1 MASETFHKAFTP
13 LGIPLAFGLA
23 VGVMIYSVG
32 RVSGA
37 HFNPAVTLG
46 LWAGGNFSFRSVIPY
61 WLAQFLG
68 SMTAMVALTRMLP
81 GRSSFG
87 VTIPS
92 VPVFAALAWETI
104 LTFFLVLVIMAA
116 TRDRRVTWVGAG
128 FVIGGMVML
137 CSLAGS
143 GATGASMNPA
153 RTLGPALAAGE
164 FSSLWLYFAGPFTGS
179 VMAAIFYRWIVADK
193 ANQGT
198 EGGL

>member
-1 MASETFHKAFTP
+1 MASETLHKAFTP

-37 HFNPAVTLG
+37 HFNSAVTLG
-46 LWAGGNFSFRSVIPY
+46 LWAGGIFSFRSVIPY
-61 WLAQFLG
+61 WLAQLLG
-68 SMTAMVALTRMLP
+68 SMAAIAVLTWMLP

-92 VPVFAALAWETI
+92 VPVFAALAWETT

-116 TRDRRVTWVGAG
+116 TLDRRVTWVGAG
-128 FVIGGMVML
+128 FVIGGAVML
-137 CSLAGS
+137 CSLAGG

-153 RTLGPALAAGE
+153 RTLGPALAARE
-164 FSSLWLYFAGPFTGS
+164 FLSLWIYFAGPFTGAI
-179 VMAAIFYRWIVADK
+179 AAAVFYRWIVADK
-193 ANQGT
+193 ANKDS
-198 EGGL
+198 EGDL